1 MQKIEQWKNGLERD
15 GFLAIGKHIK
25 HIHTHTLGCI
35 SKYVLQTVEDLLPV
49 TQLEQYRRLYD
60 DIRSGQVDVSRHRHD
75 LGSHV
80 ATGRENICQ
89 VQSIILIILFPISY
103 LLHLAPGDVALV
115 VPEPGP
121 DGGDS
126 HPELCPA

>member
-1 MQKIEQWKNGLERD
+1 MELDMQKIEQWKNGLERD

-49 TQLEQYRRLYD
+49 SQLEQYRRLYD

-89 VQSIILIILFPISY
+89 VQSIILI
-103 LLHLAPGDVALV
+103 
-115 VPEPGP
+115 
-121 DGGDS
+121 
-126 HPELCPA
+126 